1 MVRISL
7 RWKML
12 LFVFVL
18 VLAPVLILGFN
29 EYRETK
35 NMITDMLH
43 ITAQETLTNA
53 VDFAHTIMN
62 SVV

>member
-1 MVRISL
+1 MRISL

-29 EYRETK
+29 EYRG
-35 NMITDMLH
+35 D
-43 ITAQETLTNA
+43 QEHDHRYA
-53 VDFAHTIMN
+53 AHHCP
-62 SVV
+62 